1 MEREVRTE
9 RTAIRPAGAK
19 PVRLSACRQKCHGA
33 RGVVHPDSTC
43 RNQIGPTILINPCR
57 HFSNSFLRWG
67 SYICGSSAANGT
79 CPHSAIWKLR
89 HAQTTLRPVNT
100 LRVGTEKVKYW
111 KPDKTYSFK
120 LKLNNCICLTPANL
134 YFSGWCLAGAVCFHP
149 FHSPDHRWFHCH
161 GWAGLRQRLQ
171 QRK

>member
-1 MEREVRTE
+1 MFLFSCLHFPPKFHISIAHSLCPAFLRRRQVEREVRTE

-89 HAQTTLRPVNT
+89 HAQTTLVQSIHWE
-100 LRVGTEKVKYW
+100 L
-111 KPDKTYSFK
+111 
-120 LKLNNCICLTPANL
+120 
-134 YFSGWCLAGAVCFHP
+134 
-149 FHSPDHRWFHCH
+149 
-161 GWAGLRQRLQ
+161 GLRKSNIENQTKLIHFN
-171 QRK
+171 